1 MTETKD
7 KALAGRVA
15 LVTGAGNGIGRATA
29 MLLASRGAIV
39 GINDL
44 KPEFVNAT
52 VDAIKAVGGNAVAIT
67 QDVSSRDGMR
77 AAVLGHA
84 ERQGRLDILVNNA
97 AWVRYQS
104 VLDIAPET
112 VDRMLNIGFKAII
125 WGIQAAAEA
134 MDAER
139 GGAIINVASVAGLIS
154 AKNSIV
160 YSGIKAGVMGITRAA
175 AAELGERN
183 IRVNAVAPS
192 AIPTEG
198 TMRNRN
204 AELDARRIART
215 PLGRL
220 GTVDDIARAIAFL
233 AGDDSGFISAQVLTV
248 DAGLPSPTSP
258 SAKRRRCIAGTGCDA
273 SGTGSRTERT
283 CGPDHGGSS
292 RNRLGGRTALCS
304 SGRPGADRRH

>member
-1 MTETKD
+1 MTETRD
-7 KALAGRVA
+7 QTLAGRVA

-29 MLLASRGAIV
+29 LRLAGRGAIV
-39 GINDL
+39 GVNDL
-44 KPEFVNAT
+44 KPEFVDGT
-52 VDAIKAVGGNAVAIT
+52 VDAIKAAGGKAVAVT

-77 AAVLGHA
+77 QAVLGLA
-84 ERQGRLDILVNNA
+84 EQQGRFDILVNNA

-104 VLDIAPET
+104 VADIAPET
-112 VDRMLNIGFKAII
+112 VERMLNIGFKAVM
-125 WGIQAAAEA
+125 WGIQAAAEV

-139 GGAIINVASVAGLIS
+139 GGGIVNVASVAGLIS

-175 AAELGERN
+175 AAELGARN

-204 AELDARRIART
+204 AELDARRVART

-220 GTVDDIARAIAFL
+220 GTVDDIAKAICFL
-233 AGDDSGFISAQVLTV
+233 AGDESGFISAQVLTV
-248 DAGLPSPTSP
+248 DGGITLTN
-258 SAKRRRCIAGTGCDA
+258 IA
-273 SGTGSRTERT
+273 
-283 CGPDHGGSS
+283 
-292 RNRLGGRTALCS
+292 
-304 SGRPGADRRH
+304 

>member
-1 MTETKD
+1 MTETRD
-7 KALAGRVA
+7 QTLAGRVA

-29 MLLASRGAIV
+29 LKLAARGAIV
-39 GINDL
+39 GVNDL
-44 KPEFVNAT
+44 KPEFVDST
-52 VDAIKAVGGNAVAIT
+52 VEAIKAAGGNAVAVT
-67 QDVSSRDGMR
+67 QDVASRDGMR
-77 AAVLGHA
+77 QAVLGLA
-84 ERQGRLDILVNNA
+84 ESQRRFDILVNNA

-104 VLDIAPET
+104 VPDIAPET
-112 VDRMLNIGFKAII
+112 IDRMLNIGFKAII
-125 WGIQAAAEA
+125 WGIQAAAEV

-139 GGAIINVASVAGLIS
+139 GGAIVNVASVAGLIS

-204 AELDARRIART
+204 AELDARRVART

-220 GTVDDIARAIAFL
+220 GTVDDIAKAICFL
-233 AGDDSGFISAQVLTV
+233 AGDEAGFISAQVLTV
-248 DAGLPSPTSP
+248 DGGITLTN
-258 SAKRRRCIAGTGCDA
+258 IA
-273 SGTGSRTERT
+273 
-283 CGPDHGGSS
+283 
-292 RNRLGGRTALCS
+292 
-304 SGRPGADRRH
+304 